1 MSSTYEFSPGLFLD
15 IELPSTAQDGSTRPP
30 VIVWIHN
37 GGWRLHDRTARPN
50 CARAFTPQGFAMVS
64 IYYRLAPAGTIHS
77 FSFHAHNTHMLGM
90 LTTPLFEKI
99 LRVYERALG
108 FHRART
114 RHRAVVP
121 GGRMWQGARRARPH
135 RRQPAATALAGIRGS
150 SHAAWDEPTTAC
162 ASRVG

>member
-64 IYYRLAPAGTIHS
+64 IYYRLAPRRHDPLVLLPRAQ
-77 FSFHAHNTHMLGM
+77 HAH
-90 LTTPLFEKI
+90 
-99 LRVYERALG
+99 
-108 FHRART
+108 ARYAHDT
-114 RHRAVVP
+114 S
-121 GGRMWQGARRARPH
+121 
-135 RRQPAATALAGIRGS
+135 L
-150 SHAAWDEPTTAC
+150 
-162 ASRVG
+162 